1 MSGCLDVLF
10 LLLYGGQRNQ
20 MMNIVQLLLDT
31 TTNYVYESKTLEL
44 VGSDIT
50 LVDNWAQSICVSWIE
65 WDILG
70 ILDIYIFDNVSNSC
84 LLRCGILQ
92 INPTFTTFKPR
103 HTPLLRE
110 WVQSIVQSTFKRA
123 LSKGAKWCTWGRL
136 QLHVHLQ
143 TLLRTLLRT
152 SASL

>member
-65 WDILG
+65 
-70 ILDIYIFDNVSNSC
+70 
-84 LLRCGILQ
+84 
-92 INPTFTTFKPR
+92 
-103 HTPLLRE
+103 
-110 WVQSIVQSTFKRA
+110 
-123 LSKGAKWCTWGRL
+123 
-136 QLHVHLQ
+136 
-143 TLLRTLLRT
+143 
-152 SASL
+152 